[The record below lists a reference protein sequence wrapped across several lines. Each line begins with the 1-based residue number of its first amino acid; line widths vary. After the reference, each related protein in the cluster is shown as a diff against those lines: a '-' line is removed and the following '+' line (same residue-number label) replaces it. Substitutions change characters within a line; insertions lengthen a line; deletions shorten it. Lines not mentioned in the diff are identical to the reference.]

1 MYHNFFDQKGV
12 NKMAQ
17 RKFIID
23 GGFKT
28 DDASELLANLTMG
41 GHILP
46 NVDSNGSTGFDLGS
60 TTAKWR
66 DLYLSEGSLFI
77 NNQKVLQDDSGT
89 IVVSADED
97 QGLTV
102 KTTGTGVLALQ
113 SATTVNVNGT
123 LQIATGNNITDSA
136 GNAVSFGD
144 KIDMNNNLVTNI
156 GTAVA
161 STDAANKSYVDSAIS
176 NLVNGAP
183 GAMDTLNELANAMG
197 DDANFS
203 TTVTNSIA
211 TNSADIVT
219 ANTNIATNA
228 ADIATNTVAI
238 ASNLTAINTKTNEAY
253 VDAQMALNVTAS
265 NTYADQAEADAKAY
279 TDTRETAINTAWAA
293 ADSAQ
298 TSALQTYA
306 DTAEADAVSAATA
319 TASADATSKANAA
332 EVDAKAY
339 TDTRETAITTA
350 YQSYAD
356 QAEADA
362 ESAAAADATSKANAA
377 LASAQSYADTAEADA
392 ISTAAS
398 DATSKADAAL
408 VAAKSYA
415 DQAEADAESAA
426 ATDATTKANAALASA
441 QTYADTAESDAV
453 STAAADATSKAN
465 AAQAAAEATASAD
478 ATAKADA
485 AQAAAISSVTN
496 GAGAA
501 FDTLKEIQDAMA
513 TDAELSSAISSVTSS
528 AASTA
533 SAGATSKANAAQAA
547 AISAAATD
555 ATTKADAAEADAIS
569 TAATDATSKANA
581 AQAAA
586 ISTAA
591 GDATTKANA
600 ALASALAADSDTT
613 YSVGDGGLTQKNFTS
628 TLKTKLDGIAT
639 GATNVT
645 NNNQLTNG
653 AGYIT
658 GYTDTNTTYTA
669 GNGMTLSGTEFKM
682 SGSYT
687 GSFTATGDITAYSD
701 DSLKTNVQVI
711 DGALGRV
718 EAIRGVTF
726 ERIEDGSVSTGVIAQ
741 ELKAVLPE
749 AVHTDAEG
757 VHSVAYGNITGLLI
771 EAVKE
776 LSAQVEELKK
786 K

>member
-46 NVDSNGSTGFDLGS
+46 DVDSNGTTGYDLGS

-66 DLYLSEGSLFI
+66 DLYLSQGSLFI
-77 NNQKVLQDDSGT
+77 NNQKVLEDDSGT
-89 IVVSADED
+89 IIVRADED
-97 QGLTV
+97 QSLTV

-113 SATTVNVNGT
+113 SATTVNLNGT
-123 LQIATGNNITDSA
+123 LQMAAGKNITDAA

-144 KIDMNNNLVTNI
+144 KLDMNNNLVTNI

-161 STDAANKSYVDSAIS
+161 GTDAANKSYVDNAVAGVI
-176 NLVNGAP
+176 NGAP
-183 GAMDTLNELANAMG
+183 GALDTLNELADAMG
-197 DDANFS
+197 NDANFS

-211 TNSADIVT
+211 TNAAAIVT
-219 ANTNIATNA
+219 ANSN
-228 ADIATNTVAI
+228 I
-238 ASNLTAINTKTNEAY
+238 ASNLAAIGVNANDITALETDMASANTAIGTKANTTY
-253 VDAQMALNVTAS
+253 VDARETAITLAYES
-265 NTYADQAEADAKAY
+265 YADQAETDAKTY
-279 TDTRETAINTAWAA
+279 TDDRETAINSAWAA
-293 ADSAQ
+293 ADGVVTAAFQAADTAQ
-298 TSALQTYA
+298 TTAITTAYETYA
-306 DTAEADAVSAATA
+306 DTAEADAIST
-319 TASADATSKANAA
+319 
-332 EVDAKAY
+332 
-339 TDTRETAITTA
+339 
-350 YQSYAD
+350 
-356 QAEADA
+356 
-362 ESAAAADATSKANAA
+362 AAADATTKADAA
-377 LASAQSYADTAEADA
+377 LAAAQTYADTAEADA

-398 DATSKADAAL
+398 DATTKADAAL
-408 VAAKSYA
+408 ASAQTYA
-415 DQAEADAESAA
+415 DTAEADAISTAA
-426 ATDATTKANAALASA
+426 ADATSKANAALASA
-441 QTYADTAESDAV
+441 QTYADTAEADAI
-453 STAAADATSKAN
+453 SSAAADATTKAN
-465 AAQAAAEATASAD
+465 AAQAAAISA
-478 ATAKADA
+478 
-485 AQAAAISSVTN
+485 VTN

-533 SAGATSKANAAQAA
+533 AADATTKADAALVAAKAYADTAEADAISTASADATTKANAAQAA
-547 AISAAATD
+547 A
-555 ATTKADAAEADAIS
+555 
-569 TAATDATSKANA
+569 
-581 AQAAA
+581 
-586 ISTAA
+586 
-591 GDATTKANA
+591 
-600 ALASALAADSDTT
+600 LAAD
-613 YSVGDGGLTQKNFTS
+613 
-628 TLKTKLDGIAT
+628 
-639 GATNVT
+639 
-645 NNNQLTNG
+645 
-653 AGYIT
+653 
-658 GYTDTNTTYTA
+658 TTYTA
-669 GNGMTLSGTEFKM
+669 GNGLSLSGTEFLM
-682 SGSYT
+682 SGAYT

>member
-161 STDAANKSYVDSAIS
+161 SNDAANKSYVDSAIS

-362 ESAAAADATSKANAA
+362 
-377 LASAQSYADTAEADA
+377 
-392 ISTAAS
+392 
-398 DATSKADAAL
+398 
-408 VAAKSYA
+408 
-415 DQAEADAESAA
+415 
-426 ATDATTKANAALASA
+426 
-441 QTYADTAESDAV
+441 
-453 STAAADATSKAN
+453 
-465 AAQAAAEATASAD
+465 
-478 ATAKADA
+478 
-485 AQAAAISSVTN
+485 
-496 GAGAA
+496 
-501 FDTLKEIQDAMA
+501 
-513 TDAELSSAISSVTSS
+513 
-528 AASTA
+528 
-533 SAGATSKANAAQAA
+533 
-547 AISAAATD
+547 
-555 ATTKADAAEADAIS
+555 
-569 TAATDATSKANA
+569 
-581 AQAAA
+581 
-586 ISTAA
+586 
-591 GDATTKANA
+591 
-600 ALASALAADSDTT
+600 
-613 YSVGDGGLTQKNFTS
+613 
-628 TLKTKLDGIAT
+628 
-639 GATNVT
+639 
-645 NNNQLTNG
+645 
-653 AGYIT
+653 
-658 GYTDTNTTYTA
+658 
-669 GNGMTLSGTEFKM
+669 
-682 SGSYT
+682 
-687 GSFTATGDITAYSD
+687 
-701 DSLKTNVQVI
+701 
-711 DGALGRV
+711 
-718 EAIRGVTF
+718 
-726 ERIEDGSVSTGVIAQ
+726 
-741 ELKAVLPE
+741 
-749 AVHTDAEG
+749 
-757 VHSVAYGNITGLLI
+757 
-771 EAVKE
+771 
-776 LSAQVEELKK
+776 
-786 K
+786 

>member
-426 ATDATTKANAALASA
+426 A
-441 QTYADTAESDAV
+441 
-453 STAAADATSKAN
+453 ADATSKAN
-465 AAQAAAEATASAD
+465 AAQSAAISAAATDATTKADAAQAAAEATASAD

-533 SAGATSKANAAQAA
+533 SADATSKANAAQAA

>member
-1 MYHNFFDQKGV
+1 
-12 NKMAQ
+12 MAQ

-46 NVDSNGSTGFDLGS
+46 DVDSNGTTGYDLGS

-66 DLYLSEGSLFI
+66 DLYLSQGSLFI
-77 NNQKVLQDDSGT
+77 NNQKVLEDDSGT
-89 IVVSADED
+89 IIVRADED
-97 QGLTV
+97 QSLTV

-113 SATTVNVNGT
+113 SATTVNLNGT
-123 LQIATGNNITDSA
+123 LQMAAGKNITDAA

-144 KIDMNNNLVTNI
+144 KLDMNNNLVTNI

-161 STDAANKSYVDSAIS
+161 GTDAANKSYVDNAVAGVI
-176 NLVNGAP
+176 NGAP
-183 GAMDTLNELANAMG
+183 GALDTLNELADAMG
-197 DDANFS
+197 NDANFS

-211 TNSADIVT
+211 TNAAAIVT
-219 ANTNIATNA
+219 ANSN
-228 ADIATNTVAI
+228 I
-238 ASNLTAINTKTNEAY
+238 ASNLAAIGVNANDITALETDMASANTAIGTKANTTY
-253 VDAQMALNVTAS
+253 VDARETAITLAYES
-265 NTYADQAEADAKAY
+265 YADQAETDAKTY
-279 TDTRETAINTAWAA
+279 TDDRETAINSAWAA
-293 ADSAQ
+293 ADGVVTAAFQAADTAQ
-298 TSALQTYA
+298 TTAITTAYETYA
-306 DTAEADAVSAATA
+306 DTAEADAIST
-319 TASADATSKANAA
+319 
-332 EVDAKAY
+332 
-339 TDTRETAITTA
+339 
-350 YQSYAD
+350 
-356 QAEADA
+356 
-362 ESAAAADATSKANAA
+362 AAADATTKADAA
-377 LASAQSYADTAEADA
+377 LAAAQTYADTAEADA

-398 DATSKADAAL
+398 DATTKADAAL
-408 VAAKSYA
+408 ASAQTYA
-415 DQAEADAESAA
+415 DTAEADAISTAA
-426 ATDATTKANAALASA
+426 ADATSKANAALASA
-441 QTYADTAESDAV
+441 QTYADTAEADAI
-453 STAAADATSKAN
+453 SSAAADATTKAN
-465 AAQAAAEATASAD
+465 AAQAAAISA
-478 ATAKADA
+478 
-485 AQAAAISSVTN
+485 VTN

-533 SAGATSKANAAQAA
+533 AADATTKADAALVAAKAYADTAEADAISTASADATTKANAAQAA
-547 AISAAATD
+547 A
-555 ATTKADAAEADAIS
+555 
-569 TAATDATSKANA
+569 
-581 AQAAA
+581 
-586 ISTAA
+586 
-591 GDATTKANA
+591 
-600 ALASALAADSDTT
+600 LAAD
-613 YSVGDGGLTQKNFTS
+613 
-628 TLKTKLDGIAT
+628 
-639 GATNVT
+639 
-645 NNNQLTNG
+645 
-653 AGYIT
+653 
-658 GYTDTNTTYTA
+658 TTYTA
-669 GNGMTLSGTEFKM
+669 GNGLSLSGTEFLM
-682 SGSYT
+682 SGAYT

>member
-46 NVDSNGSTGFDLGS
+46 DVDSNGTTGYDLGS

-66 DLYLSEGSLFI
+66 DLYLSQGSLFI
-77 NNQKVLQDDSGT
+77 NNQKVLEDDSGT
-89 IVVSADED
+89 IIVRADED
-97 QGLTV
+97 QSLTV

-113 SATTVNVNGT
+113 SATTVNLNGT
-123 LQIATGNNITDSA
+123 LQMAAGKNITDAA

-144 KIDMNNNLVTNI
+144 KLDMNNNLVTNI

-161 STDAANKSYVDSAIS
+161 GTDAANKSYVDNAVAGVI
-176 NLVNGAP
+176 NGAP
-183 GAMDTLNELANAMG
+183 GALDTLNELADAMG
-197 DDANFS
+197 NDANFS

-211 TNSADIVT
+211 TNAAAIVT
-219 ANTNIATNA
+219 ANSN
-228 ADIATNTVAI
+228 I
-238 ASNLTAINTKTNEAY
+238 ASNLAAIGVNANDITALETDMASANTAIGTKANTTY
-253 VDAQMALNVTAS
+253 VDARETAITLAYES
-265 NTYADQAEADAKAY
+265 YADQAETDAKTY
-279 TDTRETAINTAWAA
+279 TDDRETAINSAWAA
-293 ADSAQ
+293 ADGVVTAAFQAADTAQ
-298 TSALQTYA
+298 TTAITTAYETYA
-306 DTAEADAVSAATA
+306 DTAEADAIST
-319 TASADATSKANAA
+319 
-332 EVDAKAY
+332 
-339 TDTRETAITTA
+339 
-350 YQSYAD
+350 
-356 QAEADA
+356 
-362 ESAAAADATSKANAA
+362 AAADATTKADAA
-377 LASAQSYADTAEADA
+377 LAAAQTYADTAEADA

-398 DATSKADAAL
+398 DATTKAD
-408 VAAKSYA
+408 
-415 DQAEADAESAA
+415 
-426 ATDATTKANAALASA
+426 AALASA
-441 QTYADTAESDAV
+441 QTYADTAEADAI
-453 STAAADATSKAN
+453 SSAAADATTKAN
-465 AAQAAAEATASAD
+465 AAQAAAISA
-478 ATAKADA
+478 
-485 AQAAAISSVTN
+485 VTN

-533 SAGATSKANAAQAA
+533 AADATTKADAALVAAKAYADTAEADAISTASADATTKANAAQAA
-547 AISAAATD
+547 A
-555 ATTKADAAEADAIS
+555 
-569 TAATDATSKANA
+569 
-581 AQAAA
+581 
-586 ISTAA
+586 
-591 GDATTKANA
+591 
-600 ALASALAADSDTT
+600 LAAD
-613 YSVGDGGLTQKNFTS
+613 
-628 TLKTKLDGIAT
+628 
-639 GATNVT
+639 
-645 NNNQLTNG
+645 
-653 AGYIT
+653 
-658 GYTDTNTTYTA
+658 TTYTA
-669 GNGMTLSGTEFKM
+669 GNGLSLSGTEFLM
-682 SGSYT
+682 SGAYT